1 MRFKVFILLF
11 LPLFLIS
18 TFSFVTVKAVNDKD
32 NSSISESFLSL
43 QMLPNTVSKIKAP
56 EIKTPDW
63 LQEIYDAE
71 TVANYSKRT
80 IPYNVTTRGVITADF
95 AEFKILANQTLNDS
109 RGWARMG
116 ITFQQVTSG
125 GSFTLVL
132 SEASEVPTF
141 APTVCSADWSCQVG
155 NYVIINQDRWEG
167 STVAWINGGGSLRDY
182 RHMVVNHETGHWLRH
197 PHEYCGGAGQLAP
210 VMQQQSIDL
219 MGCKFNPWPLD
230 HELWSGV

>member
-1 MRFKVFILLF
+1 MRFKFFILLF

-18 TFSFVTVKAVNDKD
+18 TFSFVTVKAVDDKEN
-32 NSSISESFLSL
+32 NSITESFLGL
-43 QMLPNTVSKIKAP
+43 QMLPDAVSKIKAP

-71 TVANYSKRT
+71 AVANYSKRT
-80 IPYNVTTRGVITADF
+80 IFYNVTTRGTITADF
-95 AEFKILANQTLNDS
+95 AEFKTLANQTLNDS
-109 RGWARMG
+109 RGWARLG
-116 ITFQQVTSG
+116 ITFQQVSSG

-132 SEASEVPTF
+132 SEASQVPTF

-155 NYVIINQDRWEG
+155 NYVIINQNKWLDA
-167 STVAWINGGGSLRDY
+167 SDAWNAGGGSLRDY
-182 RHMVVNHETGHWLRH
+182 RHMVINHETGHWLRH

-219 MGCKFNPWPLD
+219 QGCKFNPWPLD
-230 HELWSGV
+230 SELWSGV